1 MGAALTILLVQRK
14 PLICEKG
21 ERTVVAV
28 QHYSMPLFHF
38 TIGDRDVRIGPQFI
52 AEQFCKSPESF
63 GHRLSPEEAEALCDS
78 DFLRKI
84 RDAAET
90 VNGRC
95 MVAGSSMRTVFATIH
110 RNPWHNGQ

>member
-21 ERTVVAV
+21 ECTVVAV
-28 QHYSMPLFHF
+28 QHYTMPLFHF
-38 TIGDRDVRIGPQFI
+38 TIGDRDVRIGPQSI

-90 VNGRC
+90 VNGQSQ
-95 MVAGSSMRTVFATIH
+95 VVGSALHTVFACI
-110 RNPWHNGQ
+110 PHNTPQ